1 MARRWAICR
10 GVRGGRNGDRSAAW
24 STRGLCVVPIPQGPE
39 AGEAEGVLAVGP
51 HAAPEPVPRLALA
64 TGLAQALSLSRFA
77 CGAA

>member
-1 MARRWAICR
+1 MGDLSRRQ
-10 GVRGGRNGDRSAAW
+10 GRAERRPERRVVHA
-24 STRGLCVVPIPQGPE
+24 GLCVVPIPQGPE